1 MGIYFAKFKPTTAGF
16 TSARSILTQMVGAF
30 LILLILPV
38 TVIGYISTAT
48 ASENI
53 MSQMKNSISTSTYQ
67 TSNCFD
73 LFLERA
79 ENTSMQVYT
88 DSALQNYSLHLND
101 DTKFALKNEASN
113 SLTQINSSSEDME
126 LMILFNTGEVLG
138 KLASPSDMIM
148 VTGSDWYKQVME
160 SDGKAVWVDFSDSIQ
175 LMSNSALTMVKAF
188 KLVSGEKAGIIIVNV
203 KPETVR
209 DLLAAVKLGEGDN
222 TYLLTPYGKV
232 LSADSGT
239 ENSNLEDRQFIK
251 DVEAKIQSSN
261 SGVFS
266 SSDNG
271 TECLVSYCRS
281 EKTGMTVITTVPEA
295 YISKAPSSIVKAT
308 LFAGILFTVLA
319 TVSGYVFSLRMTK
332 AMRAIAD
339 VMARAENG
347 DLTASLSMKRKDEI
361 GMLVSS
367 FDRMIANLRDL
378 VGQSRDATV
387 KVASSAESMSA
398 ISADSARVSSDVA
411 SAISE
416 VASGAASQATDV
428 ENSVQNVKQLTER
441 IERATETMVKMQD
454 DSETMKK
461 LSESGIDAISDLN
474 NKTAQTN
481 KITSE
486 VVDKINELN
495 MYVKNIDKI
504 TNILRTIAEK
514 TNLLSLNAAIESARA
529 GESGKGFAVVADEIR
544 KLAEQSN
551 KHTKDIQIQLD
562 TIYKQAR
569 STSEM
574 AGMAENII
582 MEQSEK
588 VTQTTKLFMKINEMT
603 SRMTDNI
610 IKSGDMIKEMN
621 TFKEKVLSNME
632 NISAVSEEVSAST
645 QEVSASTEEQLASI
659 EELDNMAVQIKKS
672 ADDLIDRMNKFII

>member
-1 MGIYFAKFKPTTAGF
+1 MW
-16 TSARSILTQMVGAF
+16 R
-30 LILLILPV
+30 
-38 TVIGYISTAT
+38 T
-48 ASENI
+48 ASR
-53 MSQMKNSISTSTYQ
+53 M
-67 TSNCFD
+67 
-73 LFLERA
+73 
-79 ENTSMQVYT
+79 
-88 DSALQNYSLHLND
+88 
-101 DTKFALKNEASN
+101 
-113 SLTQINSSSEDME
+113 
-126 LMILFNTGEVLG
+126 
-138 KLASPSDMIM
+138 
-148 VTGSDWYKQVME
+148 
-160 SDGKAVWVDFSDSIQ
+160 
-175 LMSNSALTMVKAF
+175 
-188 KLVSGEKAGIIIVNV
+188 
-203 KPETVR
+203 
-209 DLLAAVKLGEGDN
+209 
-222 TYLLTPYGKV
+222 
-232 LSADSGT
+232 LS
-239 ENSNLEDRQFIK
+239 K
-251 DVEAKIQSSN
+251 
-261 SGVFS
+261 
-266 SSDNG
+266 
-271 TECLVSYCRS
+271 
-281 EKTGMTVITTVPEA
+281 
-295 YISKAPSSIVKAT
+295 
-308 LFAGILFTVLA
+308 
-319 TVSGYVFSLRMTK
+319 
-332 AMRAIAD
+332 
-339 VMARAENG
+339 
-347 DLTASLSMKRKDEI
+347 
-361 GMLVSS
+361 
-367 FDRMIANLRDL
+367 
-378 VGQSRDATV
+378 
-387 KVASSAESMSA
+387 
-398 ISADSARVSSDVA
+398 
-411 SAISE
+411 
-416 VASGAASQATDV
+416 
-428 ENSVQNVKQLTER
+428 LTER